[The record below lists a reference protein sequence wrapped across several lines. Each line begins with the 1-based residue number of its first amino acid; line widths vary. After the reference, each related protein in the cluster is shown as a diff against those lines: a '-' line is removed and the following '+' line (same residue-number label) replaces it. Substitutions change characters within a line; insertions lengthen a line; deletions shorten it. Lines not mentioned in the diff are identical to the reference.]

1 MSTQFTFI
9 YVHPEAPGDINDGL
23 VIYQGSRLYDPTPF
37 MTVRAMVVSNKR
49 SRSVEPTTCMDPGSY
64 KSELSNC

>member
-37 MTVRAMVVSNKR
+37 MTVRAMVVSNKEITIHGTYH
-49 SRSVEPTTCMDPGSY
+49 VHGPGILQVGI
-64 KSELSNC
+64 K